1 MNFRSPALPRLALA
15 LTLLCSGCASWV
27 APPEVLSPHPI
38 VNLPITAAGV
48 KDERPAFAVLFA
60 QELQAHPGPKPQ
72 PIDAWL
78 HGIEKQT
85 DKEKPSSLKALNQR
99 FTEQVPGTSVLLVP
113 GLFADCFEDQS
124 VPFGDGLVREPGL
137 NRREAYRQYADLGL
151 AGIRSIAVAGR
162 ESSEAN
168 ALRVAEAIRQEAAR
182 PEVKRIVLV
191 AYSKGVPD
199 SLRALTLLRT
209 QQGLPPALTDLVS
222 VAGVVMG
229 TRLAD
234 HFENLFEN
242 LSTRIDPFGCSASD
256 GREVS
261 SVTQR
266 ESVAWLVAHPP
277 PAELRYHSVAGFAK
291 ASEIGIS
298 LRPFNAALNNIDP
311 RNDGQ
316 LLSRD
321 AILPGSSLLAEARA
335 DHWDIALPRER
346 HPNSLMRA
354 STSERGYPREALFR
368 SLIKWVLAAEPSSHS
383 PK

>member
-1 MNFRSPALPRLALA
+1 MIFRTPTPLPRLALA
-15 LTLLCSGCASWV
+15 LTVLCTGCASWV
-27 APPEVLSPHPI
+27 APPDVLSPHPI
-38 VNLPITAAGV
+38 VNLPIAAAGV
-48 KDERPAFAVLFA
+48 KDERQAFAALFE
-60 QELQAHPGPKPQ
+60 QEVQAYPGPKPQ
-72 PIDAWL
+72 ALGAWL
-78 HGIEKQT
+78 HGIDEQAPK
-85 DKEKPSSLKALNQR
+85 KPDDLDEVNRR
-99 FTEQVPGTSVLLVP
+99 FAEQAPATAVLLVP

-124 VPFGDGLVREPGL
+124 VPFGDGLVRETGL
-137 NRREAYRQYADLGL
+137 NRSEAYRQYADLGL
-151 AGIRSIAVAGR
+151 AGIRSVAVAGR

-182 PEVKRIVLV
+182 PEVKRIVLL

-199 SLRALTLLRT
+199 SLRALALLQS
-209 QQGLPPALTDLVS
+209 QQSLPAALTDLIS

-234 HFENLFEN
+234 HFEGMFES

-261 SVTQR
+261 SLTQR

-277 PAELRYHSVAGFAK
+277 PAELRYHSVVGFAQ
-291 ASEIGIS
+291 STEIGIS
-298 LRPFNAALNNIDP
+298 LRPFNAALKNIDP

-346 HPNSLMRA
+346 HPSSLMRA

-368 SLIKWVLAAEPSSHS
+368 SLVKWVLAAEPGAHS

>member
-1 MNFRSPALPRLALA
+1 MNFRAPALPGLVVAVS
-15 LTLLCSGCASWV
+15 LLCSGCASWV
-27 APPEVLSPHPI
+27 APPDVLSPHPI
-38 VNLPITAAGV
+38 VNLPISAAGV
-48 KDERPAFAVLFA
+48 KDERQAFATLFE

-72 PIDAWL
+72 AIAAWL
-78 HGIEKQT
+78 HGIEEQY
-85 DKEKPSSLKALNQR
+85 DKKPADLDAIKRR
-99 FTEQVPGTSVLLVP
+99 FAEQAPGTAVLLVP

-124 VPFGDGLVREPGL
+124 VPFGDGLVREPAL
-137 NRREAYRQYADLGL
+137 NRSEAYRQYADLGL

-168 ALRVAEAIRQEAAR
+168 ALRVAEAIKQEAAR
-182 PEVKRIVLV
+182 PEVKRIVLL

-199 SLRALTLLRT
+199 SLRALTLL
-209 QQGLPPALTDLVS
+209 QSQPQGLPAALSDLIS

-234 HFENLFEN
+234 HFEGMFES

-277 PAELRYHSVAGFAK
+277 PAELRYHSVVGFAQ
-291 ASEIGIS
+291 STEIGIS

-346 HPNSLMRA
+346 HPSSLMRA
-354 STSERGYPREALFR
+354 STSERGYPRETLFR
-368 SLIKWVLAAEPSSHS
+368 SLVKWVLAAEPGPHS
-383 PK
+383 PR